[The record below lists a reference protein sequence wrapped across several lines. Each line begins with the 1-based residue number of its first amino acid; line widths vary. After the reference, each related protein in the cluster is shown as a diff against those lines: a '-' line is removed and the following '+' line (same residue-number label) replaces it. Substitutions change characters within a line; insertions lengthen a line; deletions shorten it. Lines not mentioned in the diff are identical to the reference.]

1 MLYIK
6 FFIFAVLIIIS
17 GFKLSQYGQILS
29 KKTIFSEALFGIIFL
44 AIVTSLPELITSI
57 GAVTIV
63 DAPNMAASNVFGS
76 ILINLMIIAI
86 LDFIQG
92 KGGILSISDRKHIL
106 TLSITTILL
115 GLIVLSILFRS
126 ITNIQFGF
134 FNIGL
139 DSILIFLVYLFCV
152 KLVYRHSQEPSKKQ
166 DIAKPSTSNLWNL
179 WFKFCLFAG
188 IIVISGIY
196 LAKLGDEITIKT
208 GLSQTFV
215 GLVFLAVATS
225 LPELIV
231 SISALR
237 LGSVDMALGNVL
249 GSNLFDTAIIPLTDV
264 FYRKGELLSS
274 LSISHIFT
282 LSLCILFSTIIISG
296 LTYRSK
302 KSFLKLGWDI
312 IAMIII
318 FMFAVFFFCII
329 K

>member
-1 MLYIK
+1 MTMLYIK

-44 AIVTSLPELITSI
+44 AIVTSLPEVITSI
-57 GAVTIV
+57 SAVTIV
-63 DAPNMAASNVFGS
+63 NAPNMAASDVFGS

-115 GLIVLSILFRS
+115 GLIVLSILFRY

-134 FNIGL
+134 LNIGL
-139 DSILIFLVYLFCV
+139 DSILIFLVYIFCI
-152 KLVYRHSQEPSKKQ
+152 KLVYRHGQEPFKKQ
-166 DIAKPSTSNLWNL
+166 NIAKSSTSNLWL
-179 WFKFCLFAG
+179 KFCFFAG
-188 IIVISGIY
+188 IIVISGIF
-196 LAKLGDEITIKT
+196 LAKLGEEIAVTK
-208 GLSQTFV
+208 GWSHTFV
-215 GLVFLAVATS
+215 GLVFLAVVTS

-237 LGSVDMALGNVL
+237 LGSVNMALGNVL
-249 GSNLFDTAIIPLTDV
+249 GSNLFDTAIIPLTDA

-274 LSISHIFT
+274 ISIHHIFT

-318 FMFAVFFFCII
+318 FMFAVFFFYII